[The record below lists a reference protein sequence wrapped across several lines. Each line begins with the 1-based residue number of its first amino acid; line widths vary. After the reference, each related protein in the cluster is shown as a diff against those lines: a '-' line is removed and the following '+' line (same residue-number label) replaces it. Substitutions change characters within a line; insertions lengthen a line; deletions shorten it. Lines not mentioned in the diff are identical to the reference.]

1 MCKETVLSVV
11 WQLAPE
17 QGLVPMDEPSEVKKK
32 CDEEADTT
40 VTQICQV
47 GHKVDGDEETEVLI
61 TGWNSVSVI

>member
-1 MCKETVLSVV
+1 
-11 WQLAPE
+11 
-17 QGLVPMDEPSEVKKK
+17 MDEPSEVKKK